1 MRISDWSPDV
11 CSSDLLCALHA
22 DRFAPVGPISG
33 VERTPKLGE
42 FVATHN
48 FWDAQQHDA
57 VLEGG
62 LSKPRRKK
70 NQGKSPDPTDS
81 QHTKR
86 NSPLTRKLHQ
96 ATGGEWSELVEY
108 GRGAWSEEV
117 DT

>member
-42 FVATHN
+42 FVAPHN

-62 LSKPRRKK
+62 LSKPRRKRK
-70 NQGKSPDPTDS
+70 QGKSPSPTDP
-81 QHTKR
+81 QHQKR
-86 NSPLTRKLHQ
+86 KSPLNRNVRD
-96 ATGGEWSELVEY
+96 APGETGRAHV
-108 GRGAWSEEV
+108 
-117 DT
+117 